1 MEASTEVSNSNKDT
15 ASNQPET
22 GPNSTVSRS
31 HPNNNRANTVSNPR
45 PSSLSMVNSSRVM
58 DSKDSTANS
67 STVSNLNKGSRVV
80 TESRQHLRVPAS
92 LLRVSSSTVSSKATA
107 ANRART
113 KGMANS
119 KVRGMASRETRARAT
134 VSSRVAR
141 TRGMASSRVKDTVAS
156 SKTRVTVNKV
166 VKEAAARED
175 PMLVTRAEGRHMVTT
190 SPETITREE
199 TVLRPTEVAEDLTAE
214 MTAEATTTEGAEEM
228 TEEVTVATAEE
239 AVTWTDKGVTTGEMT
254 TEVTVEE
261 GTTTGKVDTITV
273 ETEATT
279 QMEMIIRAA
288 GHKRRNRSS
297 RKCRAGHPVT
307 PFSSADCRKM

>member
-1 MEASTEVSNSNKDT
+1 MEASTEVTNSNKDT

-22 GPNSTVSRS
+22 GPSSTVSRS
-31 HPNNNRANTVSNPR
+31 HPSNNRANTVSNPR
-45 PSSLSMVNSSRVM
+45 LSSLSMVSSSRVM
-58 DSKDSTANS
+58 DSKDSMANS

-92 LLRVSSSTVSSKATA
+92 LLRDSSSTVSSKEATA

-113 KGMANS
+113 KGMA
-119 KVRGMASRETRARAT
+119 
-134 VSSRVAR
+134 
-141 TRGMASSRVKDTVAS
+141 SSRVKDMVAS
-156 SKTRVTVNKV
+156 SKTRVTVSKV
-166 VKEAAARED
+166 VREATARED

-199 TVLRPTEVAEDLTAE
+199 TVLRPTEVAEDLTVE

-228 TEEVTVATAEE
+228 TEEVMAATAEE
-239 AVTWTDKGVTTGEMT
+239 AVTWTDKEVTTGEMT
-254 TEVTVEE
+254 TEATVEE

-288 GHKRRNRSS
+288 GHKRRNRSN
-297 RKCRAGHPVT
+297 RKCRAGHPAT